1 MNDKIQEITK
11 SLTQLKEEVTV
22 KMEDNYIN
30 FTCALDKTNDLMN
43 KMSNLSV
50 QVNDVTER
58 IDIQVNTMNLVET
71 FQSFKFLDS
80 GQGYLEVHI
89 DSDFQNWVFGILQ
102 MILSQFDSSYLAN
115 YLVNH
120 IILFPFYVRLD

>member
-71 FQSFKFLDS
+71 FQSFKSLD
-80 GQGYLEVHI
+80 V
-89 DSDFQNWVFGILQ
+89 
-102 MILSQFDSSYLAN
+102 
-115 YLVNH
+115 
-120 IILFPFYVRLD
+120 VRVI

>member
-1 MNDKIQEITK
+1 
-11 SLTQLKEEVTV
+11 
-22 KMEDNYIN
+22 MEDNYIN

-58 IDIQVNTMNLVET
+58 IDLQVNTMNLVET
-71 FQSFKFLDS
+71 FQSFKSLDS
-80 GQGYLEVHI
+80 GQGYLECSAFTPVVAWLVHI
-89 DSDFQNWVFGILQ
+89 GSDFQNWVFGILQ

-120 IILFPFYVRLD
+120 ICFPSMRG